1 MTKTVKNILGL
12 ILSLAALSLGY
23 AAIRYVSYYS
33 QSIQPA
39 SFRSFSV
46 TGEAKITALPDIAK
60 FNFQVTNEGGKNLA
74 SLQSS
79 NTTATNKV
87 LNYLKSQ
94 GIQDKDIKTLSYNVS
109 PRYQTSDCRITSSS
123 TNLTSSVVTS
133 QTCPPPVIVG
143 YTITQTVNVKI
154 RDFTKIGNIMSGIV
168 QKGANQVSSLT
179 FTIDDPTT
187 VKNEARAEA
196 IKKAEAQAQSVAKAA
211 GFKIGRLLSVRDN
224 SPYPIHNNSLM
235 YGVSEI
241 TTKTAVVPSIQPGSQ
256 EINSSVTMQYEIR

>member
-12 ILSLAALSLGY
+12 ILALATLALSY
-23 AAIRYVSYYS
+23 AAIRYVGYYS

-46 TGEAKITALPDIAK
+46 TGEAKITALPDVAK
-60 FNFQVTNEGGKNLA
+60 FNFQIINEGGKDLT
-74 SLQSS
+74 SLQSA

-109 PRYQTSDCRITSSS
+109 PRYQTSNCQITNSSVGAI
-123 TNLTSSVVTS
+123 SSVVTNR
-133 QTCPPPVIVG
+133 TCPPPVIVG
-143 YTITQTVNVKI
+143 YTIIQTVNVKI
-154 RDFTKIGNIMSGIV
+154 RDFTKIGAIMSGLI
-168 QKGANQVSSLT
+168 KNGANQVSSLT
-179 FTIDDPTT
+179 FTIDDPTA

-196 IKKAEAQAQSVAKAA
+196 IKKAEAQAQSVAEAA

-235 YGVSEI
+235 YDTAEI
-241 TTKTAVVPSIQPGSQ
+241 TAKTAVVPSIQPGSQ
-256 EINSSVTMQYEIR
+256 EVNSSVTMQYEIR